1 MTDPIL
7 LATLLLAL
15 GGAGGLCAALISHR
29 RHARRLEA
37 RIHESVHLYAVV
49 RAYFAERR
57 TPIGG

>member
-7 LATLLLAL
+7 VATLLLAL
-15 GGAGGLCAALISHR
+15 GSATGLCVALISQRKHER
-29 RHARRLEA
+29 RVEA